1 MKIMKRDSSRII
13 ILIITILIA
22 FICKDINAKNIY
34 NDTKNIYH
42 SVNIEPYQKSKY
54 IQQEDSVKYIIANE
68 YNLEI
73 QTTNLPKPNNVVVI
87 TPKHY
92 QKDKAKYPLVFMLH
106 GWSGDQNQWKTTAD
120 LHYYANK
127 YGFIIVCPDGLYDS
141 WYVDSK
147 SDEKINYEKYFFDD
161 LYKEIVNRYKVDT
174 GNVFI
179 TGLSMGGFGAI
190 TYFTRHTKL
199 FRAAASTSG
208 ILDIT
213 KFQGKWGMDKVFVS
227 EDEYIMYSPIN
238 NLYRL
243 ENLNKKILID
253 CGEQDFAY
261 TVNKEFY
268 EKCKELKIPSVF
280 FSGEGNHSHT
290 YWKKSV
296 ARHFEFFN
304 KQIIKNNKRK

>member
-1 MKIMKRDSSRII
+1 MKYLKEKSVRIAISII
-13 ILIITILIA
+13 IVSCLFSSADITARTLKNN
-22 FICKDINAKNIY
+22 FFVENNAVRIEY
-34 NDTKNIYH
+34 NHTY
-42 SVNIEPYQKSKY
+42 SYSLRT
-54 IQQEDSVKYIIANE
+54 DSVQSSIPNE
-68 YNLEI
+68 YNLVI
-73 QTTNLPKPNNVVVI
+73 KTANLPKPNNVVVI
-87 TPKHY
+87 LPKNY
-92 QKDKAKYPLVFMLH
+92 RKDKYPLVFMLH

-147 SDEKINYEKYFFDD
+147 IDEKINYEKYFFDD
-161 LYKEIVNRYKVDT
+161 LYKEIITRYKVDT

-190 TYFTRHTKL
+190 TYFTRHSAL

-213 KFQGKWGMDKVFVS
+213 KFKGKWGMDKVFAA
-227 EDEYIMYSPIN
+227 EDDYIMYSPIN

-243 ENLNKKILID
+243 ENINKKILVD

-261 TVNKEFY
+261 KVNEEFY
-268 EKCKELKIPSVF
+268 SKCKEMNIPAVF
-280 FSGEGNHSHT
+280 YSGEGNHSHS

-296 ARHFEFFN
+296 ARHFEFFY
-304 KQIIKNNKRK
+304 KQIKRNNKH